1 MHTGGNNIC
10 AHTAQRLQMFNICDH
25 TAQQAVITF
34 VTILHKG
41 KSQVEN
47 ETFHSPLLAGSTK
60 TTFFTYVKN
69 LGQIKTMSNLPQKSE
84 MNLIKG

>member
-10 AHTAQRLQMFNICDH
+10 AH

-69 LGQIKTMSNLPQKSE
+69 LGQIKTMSNLPQK
-84 MNLIKG
+84 K